1 MAIDPLTAKLLAQAA
16 ARAATDEE
24 SRRRM
29 LILILAPVLGL
40 LLLIAFILYL
50 ITSPFS
56 MLSQWLVGDEVGVVQ
71 DFQIQYGYNQQLGIY
86 EKDYIEGSG
95 QSYEGV
101 IFTDGGREVI
111 YYNQLDERWAD
122 TMYGTSGTIGEA
134 GCGPTAMAIVTSTL
148 TGTPHDPVE
157 LSEWS
162 VANGHS
168 CEGNGSYHS
177 LIPAA
182 AEAYGLS
189 WESVPPDD
197 PQAMVDALADGKLV
211 VAIMAKGH
219 FTNSGHFIVL
229 RGVTAEGK
237 ILVADP
243 ASRKRSEQEWDLSII
258 LDEARK
264 GAAAGGPFWAIY

>member
-24 SRRRM
+24 SRRRT
-29 LILILAPVLGL
+29 LILILSPILSL

-56 MLSQWLVGDEVGVVQ
+56 VLSQWLIGDEVGVVE
-71 DFQIQYGYNQQLGIY
+71 DFQKEYGYNQQLGIY

-101 IFTDGGREVI
+101 VFTDGGREVI

-162 VANGHS
+162 VANGHR
-168 CEGNGSYHS
+168 CEGNGSSQPPPKPTACPGRAFPRMTRRRWWTRWRMGSWLWRSWQRGILPTPGIS
-177 LIPAA
+177 LS
-182 AEAYGLS
+182 YG
-189 WESVPPDD
+189 V
-197 PQAMVDALADGKLV
+197 
-211 VAIMAKGH
+211 
-219 FTNSGHFIVL
+219 
-229 RGVTAEGK
+229 
-237 ILVADP
+237 
-243 ASRKRSEQEWDLSII
+243 
-258 LDEARK
+258 
-264 GAAAGGPFWAIY
+264 